1 MDEIMLYRKNAN
13 SIGTW
18 RIWAEGGTIHIAHAT
33 VLGGSEVHHKEGVDV
48 NLSGRSLQEQ
58 VALRIRSRVSRMK
71 DKGYKDSFEEAMK
84 SSSNQLGL
92 DRPMLAH
99 PIERVSTVN
108 YAGAVLQKKLDGH
121 RCLITRQDGEIIAYS
136 RQGKRID
143 AIKHILRYMEERL
156 PEGTTVDGELYC
168 HGHKLQT
175 LSSWIK
181 REQPAT
187 ANLFFVAYDLISPD
201 RYIDRHEELRGI
213 IGTGDTGAPGRVVA
227 LPYRPYEDQNQTS
240 LYFKQVRGEGFEGLM
255 LRTDGRGYEAGKRSS
270 SLLKIKE
277 FFDEEFLVV
286 GFEASKTGWAI
297 CKCVTMDGKPF
308 DCSAPGTVEEKT
320 EVLRNQAKYL
330 NKRLTVQFAHWTDDG
345 LPFQPTALRWEDL
358 I

>member
-1 MDEIMLYRKNAN
+1 MHEIRLYRQHSG

-18 RIWAEGGTIHIAHAT
+18 RIWSEGPVIHIAHST
-33 VLGGSEVHHKEGVDV
+33 VMGGSEVRHREEVST
-48 NLSGRSLQEQ
+48 NLSGRTIEEQ
-58 VALRIRSRVSRMK
+58 VALRIRSRISRMK
-71 DKGYKDSFEEAMK
+71 DRGYKDTIEEAQQGG
-84 SSSNQLGL
+84 SNQLGL

-99 PIERVSTVN
+99 PIERVSTVD
-108 YAGAVLQKKLDGH
+108 YTGAVLQKKLDGH

-143 AIKHILRYMEERL
+143 AIKHILQYMKDRL

-213 IGTGDTGAPGRVVA
+213 VGAGDTGAPGRVVA
-227 LPYRPYEDQNQTS
+227 LPYRPYESQNQTS
-240 LYFKQVRGEGFEGLM
+240 LYFKQVRKEGFEGLM
-255 LRTDGRGYEAGKRSS
+255 LRADGRGYEAGKRSS

-286 GFEASKTGWAI
+286 GFEVSKTGWAI

-330 NKRLTVQFAHWTDDG
+330 NKKLTVQFAHWTDDG